1 MAHEPRFIEYLAL
14 PGVLEGIAWGLACSA
29 ILLLFCIFA
38 ILVKISANLGTIIE
52 LIKGGL

>member
-38 ILVKISANLGTIIE
+38 ILVQISANLGTIIE